1 MKSITL
7 LPLKGCRRS
16 KRLMGYLKENDIPF
30 TRIDLDSDEGKA
42 LMEKH
47 HFLAS
52 PGILVNG
59 VSINPYYFLI
69 PEKCQVDE
77 ENLRRVISL
86 EKGN

>member
-16 KRLMGYLKENDIPF
+16 KKLLGYLQEIDIPF
-30 TRIDLDSDEGKA
+30 NKIDLDSPEGEA

-52 PGILVNG
+52 PGILVDG
-59 VSINPYYFLI
+59 VSINPYDVLI

-77 ENLRRVISL
+77 ENLIKVFGL
-86 EKGN
+86 DQQE